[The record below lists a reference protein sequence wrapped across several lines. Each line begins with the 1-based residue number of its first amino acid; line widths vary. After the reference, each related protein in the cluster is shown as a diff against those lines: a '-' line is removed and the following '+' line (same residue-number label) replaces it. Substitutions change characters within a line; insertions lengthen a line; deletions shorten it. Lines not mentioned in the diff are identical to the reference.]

1 MNFPKLTQDLGPKIF
16 VILAAIGVWLY
27 VSAGQARTN
36 YFPSA
41 IPLEFKNTPE
51 GLIAVGEQTRV
62 KVKISA
68 ETGVWK
74 KLQPES
80 FRAYVDLTGL
90 SAGTYELEIRVG
102 TEVSGVEIVEKVPN
116 RILIT
121 LEPKNKKEVPIRAK
135 LSGSA
140 APGMA
145 ADQPDLEVDTAV
157 VSGAQSTLKK
167 ITEAIAPI
175 ALTDENE
182 NFERVVT
189 LVALDEQ
196 GQPIPTV
203 EFEPAQIKVAVR
215 MVSEK
220 SQKEVV
226 PEVNFQNLPG
236 NLEVKNYSP
245 AKVIIVAEGPPATLA
260 GLSSKNAVLNIDL
273 VGLPAGK
280 TSVEITPK
288 MVSLPPGIGVVTISP
303 NTLEVEI
310 EQK

>member
-1 MNFPKLTQDLGPKIF
+1 MSIHNLFSNIGPKIL
-16 VILAAIGVWLY
+16 VVLAAIGVWLY

-41 IPLEFKNTPE
+41 ISLEFKNTPE

-62 KVKISA
+62 RVKISA
-68 ETGVWK
+68 ENGVWK

-90 SAGTYELEIRVG
+90 SAGTFELEVKVG
-102 TEVSGVEIVEKVPN
+102 TETSGVEIVEKVPN

-145 ADQPDLEVDTAV
+145 ADQPDLEIDTAI

-167 ITEAIAPI
+167 IAEAIAPI
-175 ALTDENE
+175 ALASESE
-182 NFERVVT
+182 SFERVVT

-215 MVSEK
+215 LVSEK
-220 SQKEVV
+220 SQKEIV

-245 AKVIIVAEGPPATLA
+245 AKITVVAEGPPATLA

-273 VGLPAGK
+273 AGLPAGK
-280 TSVEITPK
+280 TSVEINPEA
-288 MVSLPPGIGVVTISP
+288 VSMPPGIGVVAISP

-310 EQK
+310 SPI